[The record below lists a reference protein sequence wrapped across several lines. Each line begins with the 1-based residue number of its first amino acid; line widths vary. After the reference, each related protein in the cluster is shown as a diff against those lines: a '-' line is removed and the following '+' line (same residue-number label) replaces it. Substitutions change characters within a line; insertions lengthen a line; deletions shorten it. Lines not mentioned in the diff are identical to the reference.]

1 MALIGFSI
9 KLLLLFFLISKIFFQ
24 IFKSIITFLLFAKR
38 FGAGRVPWNIEP
50 TSIIFLTTG
59 KSLEGKQ
66 ILLSKG
72 SMSAGSDL
80 YYEPFR
86 YYSK

>member
-9 KLLLLFFLISKIFFQ
+9 KLILIFLISKIFFKY
-24 IFKSIITFLLFAKR
+24 FNLLLHVLLFAKR